1 MRKRHVQN
9 RKGNSPLNGMLRTAF
24 AAAAVALAGPAHAA
38 EPVLTPLVAM
48 PVAGANPV
56 KGADGKIHL
65 AYEVTLVNQSQLLV
79 GVEAIDV
86 VDAANDAMLQHLDWK
101 DVDAKL
107 RLNSRDEG
115 NVLAPANSGYLFM
128 DVTLPAGA
136 KVPPVIA
143 HRFQLSVK
151 RIKPETDGPK
161 PPSSISFTGAAVS
174 VGAPAVAIAPPLKGK
189 RWAVGG
195 GCCAAISYHR
205 GATLAIDGTV
215 HVAERFAIDFVQL
228 GDNDSLASGPANK
241 VESYPYFGAEVLA
254 VADGTVAGIH
264 DGDPEE
270 VPGKLPEGKSIDN
283 AGGNFI
289 VVDIGQ
295 GRYAFY
301 AHLQAGSLKVK
312 EGDKVTQGQVLALLG
327 NSGNTD
333 TPHLHFHVM
342 DGVSPLEANGLPYAF
357 TRFDGDGAIAEEAPL
372 FTNGVVTI
380 DKSALAGPHQNEL
393 PLNLE
398 VVSFP

>member
-1 MRKRHVQN
+1 VTHALIRQP
-9 RKGNSPLNGMLRTAF
+9 GFALLLGLALGTA
-24 AAAAVALAGPAHAA
+24 ASLGATALA
-38 EPVLTPLVAM
+38 EPVLSPLVAM
-48 PVAGANPV
+48 PVAAPNPV
-56 KGADGKIHL
+56 LGADGKIHL

-79 GVEAIDV
+79 SIEAIDV
-86 VDAANDAMLQHLDWK
+86 VDAANEQVLQHLDWK

-115 NVLAPANSGYLFM
+115 NVMTPANSGYLFM
-128 DVTLPAGA
+128 DVTLAANA

-151 RIKPETDGPK
+151 QMKPETDGPK
-161 PPSSISFTGAAVS
+161 PPSELSFTGAPVS
-174 VGAPAVAIAPPLKGK
+174 VGASAVVIAPPLKGK

-205 GATLAIDGTV
+205 GATLAINGMV

-228 GDNDSLASGPANK
+228 GDNDSLAAGPANQ
-241 VESYPYFGAEVLA
+241 VTSYPYYGTEVLA
-254 VADGTVAGIH
+254 VGDGTVAGLH
-264 DGDPEE
+264 DGDPAE
-270 VPGKLPEGKSIDN
+270 VPGKLPEGKSINN
-283 AGGNFI
+283 AGGNYI
-289 VVDIGQ
+289 VVDIGE
-295 GRYAFY
+295 GRFAFY

-312 EGDKVTQGQVLALLG
+312 EGDKVTQGQVLGLLG

-342 DGVSPLEANGLPYAF
+342 DGTSPLEANGLPYAF
-357 TRFDGDGAIAEEAPL
+357 TAFDGEGVITQEAPL

-380 DKSALAGPHQNEL
+380 DKNALAGPHKDEL

-398 VVSFP
+398 VVNFP